1 MGTTTT
7 TEWTT
12 TAVDEAIGAI
22 EGLLRR
28 PKEQSL
34 FTSEEV
40 VAVLDRV
47 DFALLL
53 APGFDGVDL
62 GSLAEISAAAR
73 DKAEGQPAVDA
84 AATKGG
90 VLLDLWDG
98 LSALRAA
105 SAA

>member
-1 MGTTTT
+1 MSTITT

-12 TAVDEAIGAI
+12 AAVDEAITGI
-22 EGLLRR
+22 ETLLRR

-34 FTSEEV
+34 FPSDEV

-47 DFALLL
+47 DFALLM
-53 APGFDGVDL
+53 APAFDGLDL

-73 DKAEGQPAVDA
+73 EKAEGQPAVDA

-98 LSALRAA
+98 LSGLRA